1 MLKRLKT
8 KGKSSIPAQLSED
21 EFDEFI
27 LKHLLEKVQ
36 KHHYQ
41 VSRYKIFNYI
51 LKFLYTGCQW
61 KMLPID
67 KDENSCPEI
76 HYSQV
81 FLVFKQWL
89 HGDAIFEERFNKVE
103 RVFAWEDKFKRL
115 LSRFELIIIILGS
128 NFFTR

>member
-8 KGKSSIPAQLSED
+8 KGKSSIPVQLSED

-51 LKFLYTGCQW
+51 LKFCTRVVSGRCFRLIRTKIVVQKYTTVKCFW
-61 KMLPID
+61 FLS
-67 KDENSCPEI
+67 NSCMVM
-76 HYSQV
+76 Q
-81 FLVFKQWL
+81 FLKSVS
-89 HGDAIFEERFNKVE
+89 I
-103 RVFAWEDKFKRL
+103 RL
-115 LSRFELIIIILGS
+115 SVYLLGKTNSKDSYRDLSS
-128 NFFTR
+128 